1 MLEYFF
7 FSSQMKVGDTR
18 GNGFSC
24 GSSYKHDLDIDCT
37 RKLQLKTF
45 VEKGCKGDAAV
56 QCKVYFICAK

>member
-37 RKLQLKTF
+37 RKLQLKAF
-45 VEKGCKGDAAV
+45 VKKGCAGEAAV
-56 QCKVYFICAK
+56 